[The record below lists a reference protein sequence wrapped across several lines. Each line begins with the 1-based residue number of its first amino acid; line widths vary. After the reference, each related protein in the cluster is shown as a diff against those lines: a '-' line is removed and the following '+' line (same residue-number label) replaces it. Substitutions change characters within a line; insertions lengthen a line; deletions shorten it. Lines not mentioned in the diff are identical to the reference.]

1 MRATDRIPVDGVT
14 CALDDQAMRVTN
26 LSVSG
31 LFAATER
38 PPLKGQV
45 VSLELSL
52 PGRGA
57 FTVVGAVTW
66 INSREQPQARELPPG
81 FGVRITKM
89 PLPAKVAILDL
100 LKRFADDSAR

>member
-1 MRATDRIPVDGVT
+1 MRAADRFPVDGVT

-26 LSVSG
+26 LSLLG
-31 LFAATER
+31 LFAATDR

-45 VSLELSL
+45 VSLALSL

-57 FTVVGAVTW
+57 FTVVGAVSW
-66 INSREQPQARELPPG
+66 INPRERPRSPELPPG
-81 FGVRITKM
+81 FGVRFTKM

-100 LKRFADDSAR
+100 LKRSADAQ